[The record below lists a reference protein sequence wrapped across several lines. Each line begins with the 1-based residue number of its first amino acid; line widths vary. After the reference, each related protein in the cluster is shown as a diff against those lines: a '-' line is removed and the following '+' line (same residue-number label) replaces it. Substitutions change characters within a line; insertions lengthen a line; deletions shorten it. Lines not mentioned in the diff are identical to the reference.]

1 MRVLGIVAEYNPF
14 HNGHLHHIQKSTEIA
29 GSDYTVC
36 VMSGNFIQ
44 RGLPALVNK
53 WSRAEMA
60 LLNNIDLVI
69 ELPVYYSLS
78 SAEQFAFGSVSIL
91 NSLGIVDSICF
102 GSECGNIKIL
112 DEIAKILS
120 EEPEEFK
127 KSLAKH
133 LDTGVSF
140 PSART
145 LALKD
150 CIKYQSSNTLA
161 DITSQPNNILGIEY
175 IKALIKLKSKIK
187 PLTIKRFKA
196 DYNSTETKTEIAS
209 ATSIR
214 KIILEKDF
222 GMVKRVM
229 PTSAFEILKREIDQG
244 CGPVL
249 PEAFETAI
257 LTYLRKT
264 DIKSLANNP
273 DVTEGIE
280 NRIKKAS
287 LSSSSLAEL
296 LVKIKTKRYTLTHI
310 QRIITCALL
319 GLNKED
325 SDLFN
330 ANGGPQ
336 YIRILGFNS
345 KGKELLSKIKSSHLP
360 LVTAP
365 HDFLRKCNPVQ
376 SKMLN
381 ADITATD
388 IFCLGYPDKSQRKAG
403 QDFYQKIIS
412 V

>member
-1 MRVLGIVAEYNPF
+1 MRILGIVAEYNPF
-14 HNGHLHHIQKSTEIA
+14 HNGHFHHIQKSKEIA
-29 GSDYTVC
+29 ESDYTVC

-53 WSRAEMA
+53 WSRTKMA
-60 LLNNIDLVI
+60 LSNNIDLVI

-78 SAEQFAFGSVSIL
+78 SAEQFAFASVSIL
-91 NSLGIVDSICF
+91 DSLGIVDSICF
-102 GSECGNIKIL
+102 GSECGNVEIL
-112 DEIAKILS
+112 DGIAKTLT

-127 KSLAKH
+127 KALVKH

-150 CIKYQSSNTLA
+150 CMECHSSNTLT
-161 DITSQPNNILGIEY
+161 DTISQPNNILGIEY
-175 IKALIKLKSKIK
+175 IKALKKLKSKIK
-187 PLTIKRFKA
+187 PFTIKRFKT
-196 DYNSTETKTEIAS
+196 DYNSTEPHTEIAS
-209 ATSIR
+209 ATAIR
-214 KIILEKDF
+214 KIISEDDF
-222 GMVKRVM
+222 EMVKRVM
-229 PTSAFEILKREIDQG
+229 PTSAFEILKNEIDQG
-244 CGPVL
+244 RGPIL

-257 LTYLRKT
+257 LTQLRRT
-264 DIKSLANNP
+264 DIKSLANNL
-273 DVTEGIE
+273 DVSEGIE

-287 LSSSSLAEL
+287 LSSGSLAEL

-310 QRIITCALL
+310 QRIIMCNLL
-319 GLNKED
+319 GINKED
-325 SDLFN
+325 SELFN

-345 KGKELLSKIKSSHLP
+345 KGKELLSKIKSSSLP

-365 HDFLRKCNPVQ
+365 HDFLKDCNPVQ

-388 IFCLGYPDKSQRKAG
+388 IFCLGYPDKSQRKAS